1 MPMAASQYP
10 ATATSAGDHMTGPMI
25 AMGYSPLT
33 GDGLRNLPTCPR
45 PGSGKSQGHPPL
57 ACWAASLAGS

>member
-1 MPMAASQYP
+1 MAASQYP

-33 GDGLRNLPTCPR
+33 GDGLRNLSTWPR

-57 ACWAASLAGS
+57 ACWAGTLAGS